1 MKATMQYFYVHICSA
16 QSHSYKPFNE
26 TMKKQTVLYLARTL
40 GSVIISLLVTF
51 SAIAYPSGAPAGYTG
66 SPGDGQHCVSCHG
79 GSAATVTG
87 WITTNVPAAG
97 YTAGTIYNITVTV
110 SGSGKKGFEV
120 SPQNAAG
127 TQLGILAAG
136 TSSHLV
142 GGTKYVT
149 QSSAGSTSSTV
160 TWTFTWTA
168 PVAGTGPVTFYGACV
183 VGKPNTKLTNTV
195 VNENTVMPLAV
206 SATANPTTI
215 LLGTSSQ
222 LGATASGGTGTY
234 TYSWTSVPAGF
245 TSALQNPVVSPT
257 VTTQYIV
264 TVNDGAGTSQGN
276 VTVTVTIP
284 APLAVIATATP
295 SSITSGGTSQLNASA
310 SGGSGAYTYSWT
322 SVPSG
327 FTSVQQNP
335 LVSPVV
341 TTQYNVTVSDG
352 TGTAQ
357 GNTTV
362 TVTAVPLS
370 ATASATPSAIC
381 AGQSSQL
388 NVVPAGGSGTY
399 TYSWTSIPAGFT
411 SNIQNPVVTPSVAT
425 QYFVHVSDGTLSV
438 DAPTSVAVNQPAT
451 AAAGNDTTCAFNT
464 TQVPLNGIAAN
475 YSTVLWTTSGSGT
488 FSASNALNG
497 YYLPSAADKTAGNV
511 TVTLT
516 ASAQSPCT
524 NAAVDSRIIHF
535 DGPTGIGDN
544 QQIQISMV
552 ISPNPSTGIFSL
564 RMTGIDQ
571 EQANVTVSD
580 IRGKIIV
587 HRAVQTPEMEQF
599 DLSGFPKGMYLVKV
613 QTVKSSVIHKLVI
626 D

>member
-16 QSHSYKPFNE
+16 KSHSYKPFNE

-341 TTQYNVTVSDG
+341 T
-352 TGTAQ
+352 
-357 GNTTV
+357 
-362 TVTAVPLS
+362 
-370 ATASATPSAIC
+370 PSI
-381 AGQSSQL
+381 
-388 NVVPAGGSGTY
+388 
-399 TYSWTSIPAGFT
+399 
-411 SNIQNPVVTPSVAT
+411 
-425 QYFVHVSDGTLSV
+425 
-438 DAPTSVAVNQPAT
+438 
-451 AAAGNDTTCAFNT
+451 
-464 TQVPLNGIAAN
+464 
-475 YSTVLWTTSGSGT
+475 
-488 FSASNALNG
+488 
-497 YYLPSAADKTAGNV
+497 
-511 TVTLT
+511 
-516 ASAQSPCT
+516 
-524 NAAVDSRIIHF
+524 
-535 DGPTGIGDN
+535 
-544 QQIQISMV
+544 M
-552 ISPNPSTGIFSL
+552 
-564 RMTGIDQ
+564 
-571 EQANVTVSD
+571 
-580 IRGKIIV
+580 
-587 HRAVQTPEMEQF
+587 
-599 DLSGFPKGMYLVKV
+599 
-613 QTVKSSVIHKLVI
+613 
-626 D
+626 